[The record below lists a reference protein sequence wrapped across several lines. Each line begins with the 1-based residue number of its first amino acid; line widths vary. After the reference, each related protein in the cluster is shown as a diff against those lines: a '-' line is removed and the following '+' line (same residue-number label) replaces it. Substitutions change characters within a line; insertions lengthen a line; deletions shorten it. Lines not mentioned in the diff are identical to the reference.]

1 MAEFHLH
8 RRPAATAAVFARS
21 VSRLIRGP
29 ANRRPALGV
38 AAAALLAGS
47 LTLAGCATQ
56 PPHEPSTARAT
67 TSLTTQT
74 NRAYHGR
81 FAVQY
86 NDQNGQQRNA
96 YGNFD
101 WRETDSTVT
110 LQLLNP
116 LGQTLAVVTSSPAEA
131 TLELP
136 NKQPLTADN
145 VSTLMQ
151 QALGFAL
158 PVEGLR
164 YWLQPS
170 VAPTSRARTTPD
182 PQDPQRLAQIQQDGW
197 TIDYLAYA
205 DAPATGVK
213 RVNLTRENPPLQ
225 IKLVLDQ

>member
-1 MAEFHLH
+1 MRL
-8 RRPAATAAVFARS
+8 
-21 VSRLIRGP
+21 SRLISFPRAPRG
-29 ANRRPALGV
+29 AALGF
-38 AAAALLAGS
+38 AAAAVVV
-47 LTLAGCATQ
+47 LAGCASVKPQ
-56 PPHEPSTARAT
+56 GPSTSNAAT
-67 TSLTTQT
+67 SVTAQTS
-74 NRAYHGR
+74 RAYQGR

-96 YGNFD
+96 YGNFT
-101 WRETDSTVT
+101 WQETGDTVT
-110 LQLLNP
+110 LQLRNP
-116 LGQTLAVVTSSPAEA
+116 LGQTLAVVTSSPASA

-136 NKQPLTADN
+136 NRQPLTADN

-151 QALGFAL
+151 NALGFAL

-170 VAPTSRARTTPD
+170 PAPTSRAKTEKD
-182 PQDPQRLAQIQQDGW
+182 PEQPSRLKQITQDGW

-213 RVNLTRENPPLQ
+213 RINLTRSDPPLD

>member
-1 MAEFHLH
+1 MAD
-8 RRPAATAAVFARS
+8 
-21 VSRLIRGP
+21 SRLSIRSAVLRP
-29 ANRRPALGV
+29 VLRPALRLAPG
-38 AAAALLAGS
+38 AALAALLA
-47 LTLAGCATQ
+47 LAGCATQ
-56 PPHEPSTARAT
+56 APHEPSTARAT

-101 WRETDSTVT
+101 WRQTDTTVT

-116 LGQTLAVVTSSPAEA
+116 LGSTLAIVTSAPSQA

-136 NKQPLTADN
+136 NKPPLTADN
-145 VSTLMQ
+145 VGTLMQ

-170 VAPTSRARTTPD
+170 VAPSSRARTTAD
-182 PQDPQRLAQIQQDGW
+182 PQNPQRLSQIEQDGW
-197 TIDYLAYA
+197 TIDYIAYA

-213 RVNLTRENPPLQ
+213 RVNLTREDPPLQ

>member
-1 MAEFHLH
+1 MRL
-8 RRPAATAAVFARS
+8 
-21 VSRLIRGP
+21 SRLISFPRAPRG
-29 ANRRPALGV
+29 AALAFT
-38 AAAALLAGS
+38 AAAVVA
-47 LTLAGCATQ
+47 LAGCASVKPQ
-56 PPHEPSTARAT
+56 GPSTSNAAT
-67 TSLTTQT
+67 SVTAQTS
-74 NRAYHGR
+74 RAYQGR

-96 YGNFD
+96 YGNFT
-101 WRETDSTVT
+101 WQETGDTVT
-110 LQLLNP
+110 LQLRNP
-116 LGQTLAVVTSSPAEA
+116 LGQTLAVVTSSPASA

-136 NKQPLTADN
+136 NRQPLTADN

-151 QALGFAL
+151 NALGFAL

-170 VAPTSRARTTPD
+170 PAPTSRARTEKD
-182 PQDPQRLAQIQQDGW
+182 PEQPSRLKQITQDGW

-213 RVNLTRENPPLQ
+213 RVNLSRSEPPLD

>member
-1 MAEFHLH
+1 MH
-8 RRPAATAAVFARS
+8 
-21 VSRLIRGP
+21 VSRSTLEATRSR
-29 ANRRPALGV
+29 AAAFALAS
-38 AAAALLAGS
+38 AAAATVIA
-47 LTLAGCATQ
+47 LAGCAVT
-56 PPHEPSTARAT
+56 PAHGPSTSNAAT
-67 TSLTTQT
+67 ELSAQTS
-74 NRAYHGR
+74 RAYHGR

-86 NDQNGQQRNA
+86 DDQNGQQRNA

-101 WRETDSTVT
+101 WQENGDTVT
-110 LQLLNP
+110 LQLRSP
-116 LGQTLAVVTSSPAEA
+116 LGQTLAVVTSSPAAA

-136 NKQPLTADN
+136 NRHPLTADN

-151 QALGFAL
+151 NALGFAL

-170 VAPTSRARTTPD
+170 PAPTSRAQTVPD
-182 PQDPQRLAQIQQDGW
+182 PQHESRLKEIRQDGW

-213 RVNLTRENPPLQ
+213 RINLTRQQPPLD

>member
-1 MAEFHLH
+1 MRL
-8 RRPAATAAVFARS
+8 
-21 VSRLIRGP
+21 SRLISFPRAPRG
-29 ANRRPALGV
+29 AALGS
-38 AAAALLAGS
+38 AAAAVVV
-47 LTLAGCATQ
+47 LAGCASVKPQ
-56 PPHEPSTARAT
+56 GPSTSNAAT
-67 TSLTTQT
+67 SVTAQTS
-74 NRAYHGR
+74 RAYQGR

-96 YGNFD
+96 YGNFT
-101 WRETDSTVT
+101 WQETGDTVT
-110 LQLLNP
+110 LQLRNP
-116 LGQTLAVVTSSPAEA
+116 LGQTLAVVTSSPASA

-136 NKQPLTADN
+136 NRQPLTADN

-151 QALGFAL
+151 NALGFAL

-170 VAPTSRARTTPD
+170 PAPTSRAKTEKD
-182 PQDPQRLAQIQQDGW
+182 PEQPSRLKQITQDGW

-213 RVNLTRENPPLQ
+213 RINLTRSDPPLD

>member
-1 MAEFHLH
+1 MRL
-8 RRPAATAAVFARS
+8 
-21 VSRLIRGP
+21 SRLISFPRAPRG
-29 ANRRPALGV
+29 AALGF
-38 AAAALLAGS
+38 AAAAVVA
-47 LTLAGCATQ
+47 LAGCASVKPQ
-56 PPHEPSTARAT
+56 GPSTSNAAT
-67 TSLTTQT
+67 SVTAQTS
-74 NRAYHGR
+74 RAYQGR

-96 YGNFD
+96 YGNFT
-101 WRETDSTVT
+101 WQETGDTVT
-110 LQLLNP
+110 LQLRNP
-116 LGQTLAVVTSSPAEA
+116 LGQTLAVVTSSPASA

-136 NKQPLTADN
+136 NRQPLTADN

-151 QALGFAL
+151 NALGFAL

-170 VAPTSRARTTPD
+170 PAPTSRARTEKD
-182 PQDPQRLAQIQQDGW
+182 PEQPSRLKQITQDGW

-213 RVNLTRENPPLQ
+213 RVNLTRSDPPLD

>member
-1 MAEFHLH
+1 MHDSRFIHLPRSVASFQPM
-8 RRPAATAAVFARS
+8 RRLRRGAAIGAAV
-21 VSRLIRGP
+21 VL
-29 ANRRPALGV
+29 
-38 AAAALLAGS
+38 AA
-47 LTLAGCATQ
+47 LAGCANQ
-56 PPHEPSTARAT
+56 PPRQPSTAKAT
-67 TSLTTQT
+67 TSLATQT
-74 NRAYHGR
+74 SRAYHGR

-86 NDQNGQQRNA
+86 VDQAGQQRNA

-101 WRETDSTVT
+101 WRENDATVT
-110 LQLLNP
+110 LELRNP
-116 LGQTLAVVTSSPAEA
+116 LGQTLAVVTSSPAQA

-136 NKQPLTADN
+136 NRQPLTADN

-151 QALGFAL
+151 ASLGFAL

-170 VAPTSRARTTPD
+170 ISPTSRARTTAEQENPS
-182 PQDPQRLAQIQQDGW
+182 RLAQIRQDGW

-213 RVNLTRENPPLQ
+213 RVNLTREDPPLE

>member
-1 MAEFHLH
+1 MTDKRSTF
-8 RRPAATAAVFARS
+8 RPAAPASYSARF
-21 VSRLIRGP
+21 L
-29 ANRRPALGV
+29 RRPALGV
-38 AAAALLAGS
+38 AAAALLA
-47 LTLAGCATQ
+47 LAGCAT
-56 PPHEPSTARAT
+56 PPHQPSTANAT

-74 NRAYHGR
+74 SRAYHGR

-86 NDQNGQQRNA
+86 VDQNGQQRNA

-116 LGQTLAVVTSSPAEA
+116 LGQTLAVITSSPADA

-136 NKQPLTADN
+136 NRQPLTADN

-170 VAPTSRARTTPD
+170 VAPTSRAHTKTD
-182 PQDPQRLAQIQQDGW
+182 QQDPSRLAQIEQDGW
-197 TIDYLAYA
+197 TIDYVAYA

-213 RVNLTRENPPLQ
+213 RVNLTRDDPPLE

>member
-1 MAEFHLH
+1 MPVSGKVVIVTQHY
-8 RRPAATAAVFARS
+8 PPDQSTTAA
-21 VSRLIRGP
+21 IM
-29 ANRRPALGV
+29 V
-38 AAAALLAGS
+38 AIASHLAQQAPVLVLS
-47 LTLAGCATQ
+47 GCAVQ
-56 PPHEPSTARAT
+56 PRVPTTTNAT
-67 TSLTTQT
+67 TSLATQT
-74 NRAYHGR
+74 SRAYHGR

-86 NDQNGQQRNA
+86 NDQNGVQRNA

-101 WRETDSTVT
+101 WQETGDTVT
-110 LQLLNP
+110 LQLRNP
-116 LGQTLAVVTSSPAEA
+116 LGQTLAIVTSSPASA

-136 NKQPLTADN
+136 NRQPLTADN

-151 QALGFAL
+151 NALGFAL

-170 VAPTSRARTTPD
+170 PAPTSRAKTEKD
-182 PQDPQRLAQIQQDGW
+182 PEQPSRLKEITQDGW

-213 RVNLTRENPPLQ
+213 RVNLSRSEPPLD

>member
-1 MAEFHLH
+1 MRL
-8 RRPAATAAVFARS
+8 
-21 VSRLIRGP
+21 SRLISFPRAPRG
-29 ANRRPALGV
+29 AALAFT
-38 AAAALLAGS
+38 AAAAVA
-47 LTLAGCATQ
+47 LAGCASVKPQ
-56 PPHEPSTARAT
+56 GPSTSNAAT
-67 TSLTTQT
+67 SVTAQTS
-74 NRAYHGR
+74 RAYQGR

-96 YGNFD
+96 YGNFS
-101 WRETDSTVT
+101 WQETGDTVT
-110 LQLLNP
+110 LQLRNP
-116 LGQTLAVVTSSPAEA
+116 LGQTLAIVTSSPASA

-136 NKQPLTADN
+136 NRQPLTADN

-151 QALGFAL
+151 NALGFAL

-170 VAPTSRARTTPD
+170 PAPTSRAKTEKD
-182 PQDPQRLAQIQQDGW
+182 PEQPSRLKEITQDGW

-213 RVNLTRENPPLQ
+213 RVNLSRSEPPLD

>member
-1 MAEFHLH
+1 MADFFTSFSPKAL
-8 RRPAATAAVFARS
+8 PAARAA
-21 VSRLIRGP
+21 RLV
-29 ANRRPALGV
+29 RRASLSA
-38 AAAALLAGS
+38 AAAALLV
-47 LTLAGCATQ
+47 LAGCATQ
-56 PPHEPSTARAT
+56 PPREPSTSNAT

-86 NDQNGQQRNA
+86 VDQNGQQRNA

-101 WRETDSTVT
+101 WHETDSTVT

-116 LGQTLAVVTSSPAEA
+116 LGQTLALVTSAPSQA

-136 NKQPLTADN
+136 NRQPLTADN

-170 VAPTSRARTTPD
+170 VAPTSHARTTPD
-182 PQDPQRLAQIQQDGW
+182 PQNPQRLSQIEQDGW
-197 TIDYLAYA
+197 TIDYVAYA

-213 RVNLTRENPPLQ
+213 RVNLTREVPPLQ

>member
-1 MAEFHLH
+1 MPVIRPTF
-8 RRPAATAAVFARS
+8 RPAAPLSRCARL
-21 VSRLIRGP
+21 V
-29 ANRRPALGV
+29 RRPALGV
-38 AAAALLAGS
+38 AAAALLA
-47 LTLAGCATQ
+47 LAGCATQ
-56 PPHEPSTARAT
+56 PPHEPSTSNAT

-74 NRAYHGR
+74 SRAWHGR

-86 NDQNGQQRNA
+86 VNRYGQQRNA

-101 WRETDSTVT
+101 WRETGSTVT

-116 LGQTLAVVTSSPAEA
+116 FGQTLAIVTSSPAQA

-136 NKQPLTADN
+136 NRQPLTADN
-145 VSTLMQ
+145 VSTLME

-170 VAPTSRARTTPD
+170 VAPTSRAQTRDD
-182 PQDPQRLAQIQQDGW
+182 PRNPSRLAQIEQDGW
-197 TIDYLAYA
+197 TIDYTAYA
-205 DAPATGVK
+205 DAPATGV
-213 RVNLTRENPPLQ
+213 RRLNLTRQEPPLE

>member
-1 MAEFHLH
+1 MLLSRLVFPSQAP
-8 RRPAATAAVFARS
+8 RRAALGLAAAAIVALSGCASVKPQGPSTSNAATAV
-21 VSRLIRGP
+21 
-29 ANRRPALGV
+29 
-38 AAAALLAGS
+38 
-47 LTLAGCATQ
+47 
-56 PPHEPSTARAT
+56 TAQ
-67 TSLTTQT
+67 TS
-74 NRAYHGR
+74 RAYHGR
-81 FAVQY
+81 FAIQY

-101 WRETDSTVT
+101 WRETGDTVT
-110 LQLLNP
+110 LELRNP
-116 LGQTLAVVTSSPAEA
+116 LGQTLAIVTSSPASA

-151 QALGFAL
+151 NALGFAL

-170 VAPTSRARTTPD
+170 VAPTSKAKTEKD
-182 PQDPQRLAQIQQDGW
+182 PQQDTRLKQIQQDGW
-197 TIDYLAYA
+197 TIDYVAYA

-213 RVNLTRENPPLQ
+213 RVNLARNEPPLD